1 MVKVIEYRKT
11 FPAELIN
18 HLVDQGF
25 RVKVEYCGCG
35 IADPYRIEFMS
46 GKSQGYKFTLRDYP

>member
-18 HLVDQGF
+18 KLVDQGF
-25 RVKVEYCGCG
+25 VVRVEYCGRNM
-35 IADPYRIEFMS
+35 AEPYRITFNS
-46 GKSQGYKFTLRDYP
+46 GKSQGYKFTLEDYP

>member
-25 RVKVEYCGCG
+25 HVKVEFVGRD
-35 IADPYRIEFMS
+35 IAEPYRIEFNS
-46 GKSQGYKFTLRDYP
+46 GKSDGYRFTLKDY